1 MSLLQ
6 QKSTDKKWYD
16 ETGQE
21 IPFYRITKLEKM
33 NERSSNRL
41 LKKAKRVNK
50 QLSELKELMR
60 TLSKDAFDMTMK
72 EKGISNPKTKGNYTW
87 YNFNRTIK
95 IEVNIHESIKFDD
108 LIIAAAKEKFDEFLN
123 QNITSEN
130 EFVKQMIL
138 DAFETQRSNQLD
150 TKRVLALSRYESKI
164 KNKLFSEAV
173 KLISESIRRPNSKS
187 YYRIWVKDETTGAFE
202 NVELN
207 LSSL

>member
-1 MSLLQ
+1 
-6 QKSTDKKWYD
+6 
-16 ETGQE
+16 
-21 IPFYRITKLEKM
+21 
-33 NERSSNRL
+33 
-41 LKKAKRVNK
+41 
-50 QLSELKELMR
+50 
-60 TLSKDAFDMTMK
+60 
-72 EKGISNPKTKGNYTW
+72 
-87 YNFNRTIK
+87 
-95 IEVNIHESIKFDD
+95 
-108 LIIAAAKEKFDEFLN
+108 
-123 QNITSEN
+123 
-130 EFVKQMIL
+130 MIL

>member
-21 IPFYRITKLEKM
+21 IPSYRITKLEKM

-41 LKKAKRVNK
+41 LKKAKLVNK

-60 TLSKDAFDMTMK
+60 ALSKDAFDMTMK
-72 EKGISNPKTKGNYTW
+72 EKGILNPKTKGNYTW

-108 LIIAAAKEKFDEFLN
+108 LIIAAAKEKFDQFLN